1 MAINKQEIVMQGIR
15 HEGKK
20 CFLQNLFISSKTIGF
35 LGCVGQVE
43 LNTYSDGKTH
53 IGIKDVF
60 GVLNDDK
67 EFLCKCNNKVIRS
80 VLEVIEELI
89 QKNKIKFVPK
99 VIHNS
104 DQNLVTTDV
113 GILEDDVQKLYDKYS
128 SGIFEIV

>member
-15 HEGKK
+15 HEGRK
-20 CFLQNLFISSKTIGF
+20 CFLKNLFISSKTIGF

-60 GVLNDDK
+60 GVLDNDK
-67 EFLCKCNNKVIRS
+67 EFLCECNNKVIRS

-89 QKNKIKFVPK
+89 QKNKIKFVPM
-99 VIHNS
+99 VIRNS
-104 DQNLVTTDV
+104 VQNLVTTDV